1 MKTVIWLC
9 VCEVTVK
16 TDCKVSL
23 ASPPRFFCLRGHTHQ
38 TGLARSVLSLSS
50 ALNGCWSL
58 MWLGCCYCLWHVLI
72 SVYWSGK
79 SGHENNWS
87 RPMGRRE
94 PIVAESRFKWLHLTL
109 LHVWQIFRFT
119 FWLKNKQ
126 KHEASQN
133 NGGSRKV
140 SQTETQSVENEFAA
154 IKKVT
159 KVNLAFI
166 LIWLPGNRKRKE
178 RTWLWWIKGWVT
190 VENRQRQN
198 WFNSGFQ
205 LNLESWISYLD
216 RTADFALTPKS
227 VFYHYLWALHCLK
240 KTS

>member
-1 MKTVIWLC
+1 MELFRVCWDVSCLSRRVIFLGGILSHASGEETLRLWYSEKFCGSECERTNYWIYLYFFCFIHYSISIYGNMKTVIWLC

-50 ALNGCWSL
+50 ALNGYWSL

-119 FWLKNKQ
+119 FWL
-126 KHEASQN
+126 
-133 NGGSRKV
+133 SRV
-140 SQTETQSVENEFAA
+140 
-154 IKKVT
+154 
-159 KVNLAFI
+159 
-166 LIWLPGNRKRKE
+166 
-178 RTWLWWIKGWVT
+178 
-190 VENRQRQN
+190 
-198 WFNSGFQ
+198 
-205 LNLESWISYLD
+205 
-216 RTADFALTPKS
+216 
-227 VFYHYLWALHCLK
+227 
-240 KTS
+240 